1 MTAMSEICFR
11 YPTKSVADAALADL
25 GRLNRVGSMPHVGEQ
40 PEVLHV
46 PDDLWEQPFVPE
58 IALGMG
64 GRVTPCKP
72 VSQGRGCALEET
84 T

>member
-1 MTAMSEICFR
+1 MSEICFR

-25 GRLNRVGSMPHVGEQ
+25 GRLNRTGSPAHVGEH

-58 IALGMG
+58 IAVGMG
-64 GRVTPCKP
+64 GRVTECQP
-72 VSQGRGCALEET
+72 VPESRTCALRET
-84 T
+84 PDP

>member
-1 MTAMSEICFR
+1 
-11 YPTKSVADAALADL
+11 
-25 GRLNRVGSMPHVGEQ
+25 MPHVGEQ

-64 GRVTPCKP
+64 GRVTPWKP